1 MIVSCVSHQ
10 AVQAL
15 TQRWKRVIRS
25 SWYPCFYEAV
35 KMLCLD
41 TTLKIPT
48 VNVEFMQQSG
58 YIDGI
63 FCIILDFKIL
73 G

>member
-1 MIVSCVSHQ
+1 MTVSCVSHQ

-15 TQRWKRVIRS
+15 TQMGKRVIRS
-25 SWYPCFYEAV
+25 SWNPYFHEAL
-35 KMLCLD
+35 LCWD
-41 TTLKIPT
+41 ATHKIPT
-48 VNVEFMQQSG
+48 ATVEFEQQSG

-63 FCIILDFKIL
+63 FCIILDFKTL